1 MAPRVVSGSSGGL
14 SVQAGCPS
22 SETSASEKDGEDPD
36 SAAPGW
42 AAWRAVAVL
51 EAQPAVIEQ
60 IPRTARLTVPRK
72 TAAFPIPGRVFRQN
86 RFISGLIGRV
96 RRRFWGSHSREH
108 DVPQV
113 PAQGGPRGWNGPSW
127 VRGRTWIAGILG
139 FVPLLL
145 AARAVA
151 SAHPN
156 GVPNGATEAARA
168 SWKVGVQAAIKEAFD
183 SNVHL
188 QSETDPANRSSFVST
203 LMAGVSGAWNPG
215 RATFR
220 LDYQPEVNWFH
231 AEPSEDFV
239 VHRGNARFGWKGL
252 STVLDAGASMVGVDG
267 ASTGPT
273 YCGPGGAP
281 ATGGVPVRDRRDA
294 VVYRGQAQVAQSMGR
309 WFVRPS
315 VTVYEHDFRTVQKA
329 DPGYLNYVDRNE
341 FTVGADLGLGEDD
354 ARRVWLGHRY
364 GRQDQSPLLAFPE
377 EYDSRFHRVLAGVQ
391 ATLVEWCNVSLLVGP
406 EFRTYETTVPTG
418 FGSLSKL
425 NLFLDTTL
433 TFRAG
438 KADTVTL
445 AARRFEQPGFAGRAA
460 YEDMTLDVSWRH
472 KLGKAW
478 TLGVGGRAYGTDFLE
493 PVQRDDWVLSV
504 NTLVHWVATPEFAAE
519 ASYAYEAGETRTPG
533 ATGREYGRHLLA
545 VGVRYTLR

>member
-1 MAPRVVSGSSGGL
+1 MAGVLGG
-14 SVQAGCPS
+14 
-22 SETSASEKDGEDPD
+22 
-36 SAAPGW
+36 
-42 AAWRAVAVL
+42 
-51 EAQPAVIEQ
+51 I
-60 IPRTARLTVPRK
+60 
-72 TAAFPIPGRVFRQN
+72 
-86 RFISGLIGRV
+86 
-96 RRRFWGSHSREH
+96 H
-108 DVPQV
+108 
-113 PAQGGPRGWNGPSW
+113 
-127 VRGRTWIAGILG
+127 
-139 FVPLLL
+139 LLL
-145 AARAVA
+145 AAHAVA
-151 SAHPN
+151 SAYPN
-156 GVPNGATEAARA
+156 GGSDGATEAARA
-168 SWKVGVQAAIKEAFD
+168 AWKVGIQAAVKEAFD

-188 QSETDPANRSSFVST
+188 QSETDLANRSSFVST

-215 RATFR
+215 RPTFR
-220 LDYQPEVNWFH
+220 LDYQPEINWFH

-239 VHRGNARFGWKGL
+239 VHRGSGRFGWKGL
-252 STVLDAGASMVGVDG
+252 GTVLDVSASVVGIDG
-267 ASTGPT
+267 SSTGPT

-315 VTVYEHDFRTVQKA
+315 ATVYEHDFRTVQRM

-341 FTVGADLGLGEDD
+341 FTVGADLGWGEDD
-354 ARRVWLGHRY
+354 APRIWLGHRY
-364 GRQDQSPLLAFPE
+364 GRQDQSPLLGFPE

-391 ATLVEWCNVSLLVGP
+391 ATLVEWFDVSVLVGP
-406 EFRTYETTVPTG
+406 EFRTYEATVPMG

-433 TFRAG
+433 TIRAG

-504 NTLVHWVATPEFAAE
+504 NTLVHWVATPDLAAE